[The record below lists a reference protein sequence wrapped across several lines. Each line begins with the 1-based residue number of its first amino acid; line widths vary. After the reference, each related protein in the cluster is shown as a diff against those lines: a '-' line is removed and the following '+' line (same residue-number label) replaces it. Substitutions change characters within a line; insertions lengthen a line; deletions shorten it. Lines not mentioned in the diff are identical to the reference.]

1 METEVQVKARE
12 GRTAKF
18 ALRRSQILDI
28 ASDRINVCG
37 TRGLT
42 LTAVAQALKL
52 DTSSVTYYF
61 RRKEDLAAACLQR
74 TLEWLRDCAAEASA
88 EADPRARV
96 RRLIHANFA
105 LHRHQRDPVTSR
117 LAVLSDMRA
126 LEGNA
131 RAPLD
136 ALYGEIIR
144 LIRAYFRG
152 PDTRAGRAQRNVA
165 TMTVLATIHWL
176 PGWLDRYLD
185 RDLSRVEARLLA
197 TLENGLAAK
206 EHWPLV
212 LDPLEGEAVDAQ
224 TRFLHAATNMINA
237 HGYRGASVERIVAEL
252 GVSSGSFYHHLD
264 NKDDLVIACFER
276 SFALIERAAERVE
289 NLPASAGDKLG
300 GMISMLV
307 AFQFTAESPLLR
319 SGAYLALPP
328 DWRERMMQQ
337 TARVSRHLSG
347 LIADAIADGSLHAV
361 DPLVASQNVMAIL
374 NAAPEMREWAAR
386 RDLAEAVTTYV
397 GAIQRGIFPD

>member
-1 METEVQVKARE
+1 METEVQVKPRA
-12 GRTAKF
+12 GRPAKF
-18 ALRRSQILDI
+18 ARRRSQILDI
-28 ASDRINVCG
+28 ASDQINVFG

-74 TLEWLRDCAAEASA
+74 TLEWARDCAAEASA

-96 RRLIHANFA
+96 RQLIHAHFA
-105 LHRHQRDPVTSR
+105 LHRHQRDPAASR
-117 LAVLSDMRA
+117 LAALSDLRA

-136 ALYGEIIR
+136 ALHDEMVR
-144 LIRAYFRG
+144 LIRGYFRG

-197 TLENGLAAK
+197 TLENGLAADA
-206 EHWPLV
+206 HWPLV

-276 SFALIERAAERVE
+276 SFSLIERAAERVE
-289 NLPASAGDKLG
+289 YLPASAGDQLG
-300 GMISMLV
+300 AMISMLV
-307 AFQFTAESPLLR
+307 AFQFTAASPLLR
-319 SGAYLALPP
+319 NGAYLALSP
-328 DWRERMMQQ
+328 DLRERMMQQ

-347 LIADAIADGSLHAV
+347 LIADGVADGSLHAV
-361 DPLVASQNVMAIL
+361 DPLVVSQNVMAII
-374 NAAPEMREWAAR
+374 NAAAKMREWAAR
-386 RDLAEAVTTYV
+386 RDLAEAVATYV
-397 GAIQRGIFPD
+397 GGIRVGIFQD